1 MGELSRKP
9 GDLSGH
15 YNGKLKDVLNLRNDD
30 DYKVNFIAD
39 ADLPHVSHKSN
50 PKPTTWGPK
59 PPTLIQGPILKP
71 QTRGKLLKVRMR

>member
-1 MGELSRKP
+1 MGELSQEPGGDTGNYNRKVR
-9 GDLSGH
+9 S
-15 YNGKLKDVLNLRNDD
+15 VLNLTNDD
-30 DYKVNFIAD
+30 DYKVNLISD